1 MMTFTGPVNAI
12 MIGFLMQESYPE
24 NLMQK
29 DAQAMTQTIFM
40 VGARGAGKTTIGNAL
55 AQALGYRF
63 IDTDSFMQ
71 QTSLLT
77 VAEIVAREGWSGFRR
92 RESLALQMVT
102 SPETVVATGG
112 GAVLSADNRAF
123 MRRHGLVIYLRASA
137 DILAERLAEEPED
150 AQRPSLTGKPI
161 VEEMQDVLAVR
172 ETMYQDVAH
181 YVIDASRDPQWVV
194 EQIQSLLVDAI
205 VK

>member
-194 EQIQSLLVDAI
+194 EQIQSLLLDAI

>member
-92 RESLALQMVT
+92 RESLALQTVT

>member
-1 MMTFTGPVNAI
+1 

-92 RESLALQMVT
+92 RESLALQTVT

>member
-1 MMTFTGPVNAI
+1 
-12 MIGFLMQESYPE
+12 
-24 NLMQK
+24 
-29 DAQAMTQTIFM
+29 MTQTIFM

-172 ETMYQDVAH
+172 ETMYQDIAH

>member
-1 MMTFTGPVNAI
+1 M
-12 MIGFLMQESYPE
+12 
-24 NLMQK
+24 
-29 DAQAMTQTIFM
+29 
-40 VGARGAGKTTIGNAL
+40 
-55 AQALGYRF
+55 
-63 IDTDSFMQ
+63 
-71 QTSLLT
+71 
-77 VAEIVAREGWSGFRR
+77 
-92 RESLALQMVT
+92 
-102 SPETVVATGG
+102 
-112 GAVLSADNRAF
+112 SADNRAF

-194 EQIQSLLVDAI
+194 EQIQSLLLDAI

>member
-1 MMTFTGPVNAI
+1 

-92 RESLALQMVT
+92 RESLALQTVT

-194 EQIQSLLVDAI
+194 EQIQSLLLDAI

>member
-1 MMTFTGPVNAI
+1 MMTFTGAVNAI

-92 RESLALQMVT
+92 RESLALQTVT

-181 YVIDASRDPQWVV
+181 YVIDASRDPQWMV
-194 EQIQSLLVDAI
+194 EQIQSLLVDAT

>member
-92 RESLALQMVT
+92 RESLALQTVT

-194 EQIQSLLVDAI
+194 EQIQSLLLDAI